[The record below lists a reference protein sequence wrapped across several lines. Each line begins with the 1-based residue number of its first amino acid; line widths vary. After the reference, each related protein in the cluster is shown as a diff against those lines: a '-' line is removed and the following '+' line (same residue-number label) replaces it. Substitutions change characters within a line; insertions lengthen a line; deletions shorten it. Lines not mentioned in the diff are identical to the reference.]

1 MNKVENRAER
11 FFQQMQGKRVAF
23 CGIGGSNLPLIKIF
37 AQRGAVVS
45 ARDRRGYQQV
55 QQAAELEKMGVR
67 LVLGDGYLQ
76 DLTEE
81 VVFRTP
87 GMPYHLPE
95 LDAARRRCRYL

>member
-45 ARDRRGYQQV
+45 RCSRPLSWKKWAFGWFW
-55 QQAAELEKMGVR
+55 AMAIC
-67 LVLGDGYLQ
+67 
-76 DLTEE
+76 
-81 VVFRTP
+81 RT
-87 GMPYHLPE
+87 
-95 LDAARRRCRYL
+95 

>member
-55 QQAAELEKMGVR
+55 QQAAELEKWAFGWFWAIIFA
-67 LVLGDGYLQ
+67 GPDG
-76 DLTEE
+76 
-81 VVFRTP
+81 
-87 GMPYHLPE
+87 GGCLPHTGH
-95 LDAARRRCRYL
+95 AIICRAGCRP